1 MLVQDEVINIKK
13 INNNNANNNT
23 ISDNSDF
30 LSKKK
35 SVHFSLPSRAQIK
48 SMENIKSSSDDVEM
62 IITDKKI
69 EQKGTIVLF
78 PFDDES
84 GNENDKKKC
93 CPECIIF

>member
-1 MLVQDEVINIKK
+1 M
-13 INNNNANNNT
+13 
-23 ISDNSDF
+23 
-30 LSKKK
+30 
-35 SVHFSLPSRAQIK
+35 PSRAQIK

-84 GNENDKKKC
+84 GNENDKKNVAQNVLYYN
-93 CPECIIF
+93 